1 MWPMR
6 MASKSESLPDGKGM
20 APAILNGLSDQI
32 PVGFFLAGSDGELAY
47 VNRWLD
53 ESIRTEREAGAGQA
67 SSLAHQ
73 ISEAVKRYAPADKP
87 LSTSI
92 TGPRDTNF
100 SLRIF
105 PLRDPAD
112 MTLKVFGLVE
122 DVSSKIHSDSKLE
135 RKVGEL
141 SILCELGKVLTSALK
156 LDEVLGI
163 VLTAVTAGQGLGFNR
178 AFLLLVDQ
186 SGSALEGRMALG
198 PSNAEEARRIWD
210 SLSAKDQSL
219 EEVLRSY
226 RSALKKQDAQIN
238 LTVRQLRIP
247 LSQEAN
253 PLVRC
258 MLEKRAFVVTREQA
272 EPEHDL
278 FRMLQTDTF
287 AVAPLISESKMLG
300 VVVADN
306 LITGKLIEEE
316 DVKLLFICAH
326 HASIAI
332 EKSGLYQELEEK
344 VGRLAEANRRIAEGS
359 RRLLRVER
367 LSILGQITSQ
377 LAHELRNPMTVIGG
391 FARSL
396 LRKADAN
403 QADEEYLKIMVKE
416 TEKME
421 NVLNNVLDFS
431 KPDSAKRE
439 MVSLIDLVEQTLEMM
454 EPEMDSAK
462 ISVSVF
468 ADAKLPPVRVNPDL
482 VRHALLNIFR
492 NAVWAMPN
500 GGMLSIGARAET
512 NTLRLEVKDTGF
524 GICSEHVDKVFDPF
538 FTTNSEACGLGL
550 TIAAHIIRTHGG
562 SIQVQSGQGT
572 GSTFFIK
579 LPLAERPEEKE
590 PPAHKQ
596 ES

>member
-1 MWPMR
+1 MR
-6 MASKSESLPDGKGM
+6 MASKSEGFPIAKGM
-20 APAILNGLSDQI
+20 ASASPQGFLDRI
-32 PVGFFLAGSDGELAY
+32 PVGLFLAGPDGELKY
-47 VNRWLD
+47 LNRWLD
-53 ESIRTEREAGAGQA
+53 ELIQAERDAGGGQA
-67 SSLAHQ
+67 NSLAHQ
-73 ISEAVKRYAPADKP
+73 ISEAVKRCAPAEKT

-92 TGPRDTNF
+92 TGPRDAGL

-105 PLRDPAD
+105 PRRDQAD
-112 MTLKVFGLVE
+112 MTVRVFGLVE
-122 DVSSKIHSDSKLE
+122 DVSSVIHSDSKLE

-156 LDEVLGI
+156 LEEVLGI

-178 AFLLLVDQ
+178 AFLLLVDH
-186 SGSALEGRMALG
+186 SGSALEGIMALG

-287 AVAPLISESKMLG
+287 AVAPLTSESKMLG

-306 LITGKLIEEE
+306 LITGKPIEEE

-344 VGRLAEANRRIAEGS
+344 VGRLAEANKRIAEGS
-359 RRLLRVER
+359 RRLLRAER

-403 QADEEYLKIMVKE
+403 QADEEYLRIMVKE

-439 MVSLIDLVEQTLEMM
+439 MVSLTDLVDQTLEMM

-512 NTLRLEVKDTGF
+512 NMLRLEVKDTGF
-524 GICSEHVDKVFDPF
+524 GICSEHVGKVFDPF

-550 TIAAHIIRTHGG
+550 TIAAHIIKTHGG